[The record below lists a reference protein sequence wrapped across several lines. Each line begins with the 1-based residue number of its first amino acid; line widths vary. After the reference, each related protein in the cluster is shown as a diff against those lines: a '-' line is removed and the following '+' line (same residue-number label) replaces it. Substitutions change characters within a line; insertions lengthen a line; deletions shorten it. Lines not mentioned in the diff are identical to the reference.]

1 PTSCGTRKRHPRAVY
16 ASSHFQSEKKMKIKN
31 DLVEL
36 VDLSLAGV
44 FVFYL
49 TEPLMVGPW
58 MIIMPFAVAAILG
71 AAIYSKKP
79 WVVAFSSCLLI
90 NILRPRDVFPLVAAL
105 SLVCLTVFVGSIIWL
120 IVRSLKGWFV
130 ATKSA
135 LGTRG

>member
-1 PTSCGTRKRHPRAVY
+1 
-16 ASSHFQSEKKMKIKN
+16 MKSKN

-49 TEPLMVGPW
+49 TEPLMIGLW

-79 WVVAFSSCLLI
+79 WIMAFSSCLLMI
-90 NILRPRDVFPLVAAL
+90 ILQRRYFFPLVAASML
-105 SLVCLTVFVGSIIWL
+105 LCLPVFVGSIAWL
-120 IVRSLKGWFV
+120 RVRSLNVWFV
-130 ATKSA
+130 AAKSA